1 MLANETE
8 KRKEEILKALMTIYI
23 MRVRY
28 VTIIIST
35 SILPTDGTLLSPSTK
50 TIPMATS
57 MFPILS
63 E

>member
-1 MLANETE
+1 MLANETD
-8 KRKEEILKALMTIYI
+8 KRKEEILKALMTYT
-23 MRVRY
+23 MRVRQ

-35 SILPTDGTLLSPSTK
+35 SILATYETPLSPSPK
-50 TIPMATS
+50 TIPMTTS

>member
-8 KRKEEILKALMTIYI
+8 KRKEEILKALMTYT

-28 VTIIIST
+28 VTIMIST
-35 SILPTDGTLLSPSTK
+35 AILATDGTSLSPSPK
-50 TIPMATS
+50 AIPMAPS

>member
-1 MLANETE
+1 VLANENE
-8 KRKEEILKALMTIYI
+8 KRKEEILKALMTYI
-23 MRVRY
+23 MRVRHAR
-28 VTIIIST
+28 IIIST
-35 SILPTDGTLLSPSTK
+35 SILATDGTPLSPSPK

>member
-8 KRKEEILKALMTIYI
+8 KRKEEILKALMTYI
-23 MRVRY
+23 MRVRH

-35 SILPTDGTLLSPSTK
+35 SILATDGTPLSASPK

>member
-8 KRKEEILKALMTIYI
+8 KRKEEIESFMTYT
-23 MRVRY
+23 MRVRH

-35 SILPTDGTLLSPSTK
+35 SILATDGTPLSPSPK